1 MTSRASALSTKPKS
15 PSNDA
20 GARISSIESRRIL
33 AVLQDTASR
42 IDFSLILSSLED
54 FLEGKSD
61 VAPEVQ
67 EAHDEFLTNQRA
79 LLSVMTADGEP
90 KPGYQQD
97 FEELRE
103 IYKESSR
110 GLIRVLRIH
119 SDYFAPLLAQS
130 TSSGGATVKITS
142 MFKDLN
148 SMEVLRFSTPVE
160 IEEKQNRLV
169 NDIKLRKRTNK
180 EQIDQLKI
188 RDSKTS
194 RERDALVREKEE
206 EFDTIRQLLIQ
217 AKATESSLT
226 IDETPLEDE
235 KNSEEAIRIEL
246 GGTKEEAGKTQK
258 TNTEDEGKMRRG
270 LRKEEEAVQTL
281 IQKYD
286 SEMQSLLEQNRISK
300 KKAEEIEAD
309 LLVLSKEV
317 EEIMKKREPMQT
329 DERIQ
334 STKLL
339 AANKLYQDM
348 ISSSVRLQLEIRR
361 FLKTAPKATK
371 KKKGKS
377 GRVSRK

>member
-42 IDFSLILSSLED
+42 VEFSLILSSLD
-54 FLEGKSD
+54 DYLDGKFD
-61 VAPEVQ
+61 APQEVVA
-67 EAHDEFLTNQRA
+67 AHNEFITDQKA
-79 LLSVMTADGEP
+79 LLSVMTADGDP
-90 KPGYQQD
+90 KPGCQQD

-103 IYKESSR
+103 IYKEASR
-110 GLIRVLRIH
+110 SLIRVLRIH
-119 SDYFAPLLAQS
+119 SDYFEPLLAQV
-130 TSSGGATVKITS
+130 TSSGGATVKMTS

-169 NDIKLRKRTNK
+169 NYIKLRKKTNK
-180 EQIDQLKI
+180 ELIDQLKV

-194 RERDALVREKEE
+194 RERDQLVREKEE
-206 EFDTIRQLLIQ
+206 QYDAVKQLLMQ
-217 AKATESSLT
+217 AKATESSLPV
-226 IDETPLEDE
+226 DDAPLEDE
-235 KNSEEAIRIEL
+235 KNSEEAIRMKL
-246 GGTKEEAGKTQK
+246 GAKKEKAGKTQK
-258 TNTEDEGKMRRG
+258 TDNEEEGKLRRA
-270 LRKEEEAVQTL
+270 LRKEEEALQNL

-286 SEMQSLLEQNRISK
+286 TDMKSLLEQNKESK
-300 KKAEEIEAD
+300 VTAENLEKE
-309 LLVLSKEV
+309 LKELQKEV
-317 EEIMKKREPMQT
+317 DAINKIRNPMKS
-329 DERIQ
+329 DEGAQ
-334 STKLL
+334 SQRSL

-348 ISSSVRLQLEIRR
+348 ISSSLRLQLEIRK
-361 FLKTAPKATK
+361 FLKTAPRASK